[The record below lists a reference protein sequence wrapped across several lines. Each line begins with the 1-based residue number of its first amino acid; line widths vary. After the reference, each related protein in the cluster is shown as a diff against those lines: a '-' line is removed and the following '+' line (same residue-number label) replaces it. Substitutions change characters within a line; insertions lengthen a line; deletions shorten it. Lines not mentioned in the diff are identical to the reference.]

1 MSKRNNK
8 NYAKL
13 LLLSGLIFTL
23 SGCYSYMPESKKI
36 DYQSAKK
43 GSTLEVPPDLTQ
55 ISSDDKYVVSNFG
68 SQNQN
73 QSSASFLAYS
83 AERANDVNNPSNLTN
98 SANSANTPAYE
109 NLEVLPQVNN
119 STLNM
124 KIIRD
129 GNSRWLQVQEK
140 PSVLWERVKDF
151 WQDIGFIIDIERP
164 AAGIMETDWA
174 ENRAKLPDD
183 IIRRT
188 LGKIL
193 DSIYSTG
200 ERDKFRTRFEVSETN
215 PGYTDIFISHRGMEE
230 VYTSSAKDDTRW
242 QNRPVDRDLEAE
254 MLRRL
259 MLKLANQEFREQE
272 AEKLQQQQ
280 QTAEVQ
286 LPQRAYYSV
295 QQNMLTLDEPF
306 DRSWRRLGLALDRIG
321 FTVEDRNRAEGIYFV
336 RYVDSDNENYYSK
349 NEKSF
354 LSKLAF
360 WRSDDDEKNKKSA
373 DKAENNSNQEIQN
386 FVIDNKTQFKI
397 RLTERS
403 SDASEVHILNANNEI
418 DHSASSQKIL
428 NLLFNELK

>member
-1 MSKRNNK
+1 MANK
-8 NYAKL
+8 KFNLIAISASL
-13 LLLSGLIFTL
+13 LVAL

-36 DYQSAKK
+36 DYKSAQK
-43 GSTLEVPPDLTQ
+43 GSTLEIPPDLTQ

-68 SQNQN
+68 SQNQK

-83 AERANDVNNPSNLTN
+83 AERANENAVNKSNN
-98 SANSANTPAYE
+98 FAYE
-109 NLEVLPQVNN
+109 NTEVLPQINQAN

-124 KIIRD
+124 RIIRD

-140 PSVLWERVKDF
+140 PTILWERVKDF
-151 WQDIGFIIDIERP
+151 WQDIGFIIDVERP

-174 ENRAKLPDD
+174 ENRAKIPDD

-188 LGKIL
+188 LGKFL

-200 ERDKFRTRFEVSETN
+200 ERDKFRTRFEISSNN

-254 MLRRL
+254 MLQRL
-259 MLKLANQEFREQE
+259 MLKLSNQEFREQE
-272 AEKLQQQQ
+272 LEKLQQQQ
-280 QTAEVQ
+280 KIAEVQ
-286 LPQRAYYSV
+286 LPQRAFYSV

-321 FTVEDRNRAEGIYFV
+321 FTVEDRNRAEGVYFV
-336 RYVDSDNENYYSK
+336 RYVDSDNENYYKKS
-349 NEKSF
+349 EKGF

-360 WRSDDDEKNKKSA
+360 WRSDDDDKDKNQSKNKNSA
-373 DKAENNSNQEIQN
+373 RNDNEEIKN

-403 SDASEVHILNANNEI
+403 ENASEVQVLNVNNEI
-418 DHSASSQKIL
+418 DHSTSSQKIL

>member
-1 MSKRNNK
+1 MANK
-8 NYAKL
+8 KFNLIAISASL
-13 LLLSGLIFTL
+13 LVVL

-36 DYQSAKK
+36 DYKSAQK
-43 GSTLEVPPDLTQ
+43 GSTLEIPPDLTQ
-55 ISSDDKYVVSNFG
+55 ISTDDKYVVSNFG
-68 SQNQN
+68 SQNQK

-83 AERANDVNNPSNLTN
+83 AERANENIANPTNNSV
-98 SANSANTPAYE
+98 YE
-109 NLEVLPQVNN
+109 NTEVLPQINQAN
-119 STLNM
+119 SDLNM
-124 KIIRD
+124 RIVRD
-129 GNSRWLQVQEK
+129 GNSRWLQVQQK
-140 PSVLWERVKDF
+140 PSILWEQVKDF
-151 WQDIGFIIDIERP
+151 WQDIGFIIDVERP
-164 AAGIMETDWA
+164 GAGIMETDWA

-230 VYTSSAKDDTRW
+230 VYTSSSKDDTRW
-242 QNRPVDRDLEAE
+242 QNRPSDKDLEAE

-259 MLKLANQEFREQE
+259 MLKLYNQEFREQE
-272 AEKLQQQQ
+272 LEKLQQQQ
-280 QTAEVQ
+280 QVAEVQ
-286 LPQRAYYSV
+286 LPQRAFYSV

-321 FTVEDRNRAEGIYFV
+321 FTVEDRNRAEGVYFV
-336 RYVDSDNENYYSK
+336 RYVDSDNENYYKKS
-349 NEKSF
+349 EKGF

-360 WRSDDDEKNKKSA
+360 WRSDDDNDKNKNKNSS
-373 DKAENNSNQEIQN
+373 ENENEEIKN

-403 SDASEVHILNANNEI
+403 ENASEVHVLNANNEI